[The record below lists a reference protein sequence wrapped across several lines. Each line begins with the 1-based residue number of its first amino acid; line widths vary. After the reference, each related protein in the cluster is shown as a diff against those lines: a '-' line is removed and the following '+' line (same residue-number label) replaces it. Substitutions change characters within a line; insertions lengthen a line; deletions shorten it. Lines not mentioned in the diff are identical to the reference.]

1 VLSQNIAIGICPSKS
16 VLLCSPFHD
25 DLLFSSASHAG
36 SDVTWVTALRH
47 ANWEALL
54 PKAMIIALAR
64 RIVKAA
70 LSAILA
76 RYKRSA
82 IPAG

>member
-1 VLSQNIAIGICPSKS
+1 MGICRSKS
-16 VLLCSPFHD
+16 LFFNSAFHD

-36 SDVTWVTALRH
+36 SAVTWITALRH

-54 PKAMIIALAR
+54 PKAMMIALAR